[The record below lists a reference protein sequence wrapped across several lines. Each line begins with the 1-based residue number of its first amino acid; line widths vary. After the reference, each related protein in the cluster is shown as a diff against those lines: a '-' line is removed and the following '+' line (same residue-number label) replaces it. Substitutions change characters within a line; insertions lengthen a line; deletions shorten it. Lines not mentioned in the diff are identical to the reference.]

1 MWVTVSPPSPGF
13 PVGPNWHPG
22 RSTSSILSPAH
33 SMPTAPPTQHRA
45 ASRGRPQPTA
55 LAPGPSALRP
65 EQVCGAAGHLPGRA
79 GIDRRPGKSWLGRSR
94 QGRAG
99 EEQRAA
105 GSLAGASG
113 TWGFGAP
120 GETAPRSPAQTAAFQ
135 PNAPTPG
142 TAHPSRAYPHQL
154 MPRAESR
161 MGHLRLSQAAPGT
174 GHRGFLP
181 GPCLCQ
187 CRDKLLSFKE
197 GAPFSAGRETP
208 LLLLWPD
215 TLAT

>member
-65 EQVCGAAGHLPGRA
+65 EQVCGAAGRLPGRA
-79 GIDRRPGKSWLGRSR
+79 GINRRPGKSWLGRSR

-105 GSLAGASG
+105 LQERLGHGAAGPQGKLPRAAPLRQQPSSRMPPPRGLPTLAV
-113 TWGFGAP
+113 
-120 GETAPRSPAQTAAFQ
+120 
-135 PNAPTPG
+135 PTP
-142 TAHPSRAYPHQL
+142 TS
-154 MPRAESR
+154 
-161 MGHLRLSQAAPGT
+161 
-174 GHRGFLP
+174 
-181 GPCLCQ
+181 
-187 CRDKLLSFKE
+187 
-197 GAPFSAGRETP
+197 
-208 LLLLWPD
+208 
-215 TLAT
+215 